1 LKRRADYFGMKH
13 AIDSI
18 KPFNKDKKCWNV
30 IIETPKGSNV
40 KYALD
45 PETGFLT
52 VKKALPEGMVFP
64 FNFGMIPGTVA
75 DDGDPIDVLV
85 FNEEPL
91 VAGCMLHVKPVGVI
105 KAEQSEG
112 KKTLRNDRIIGQAIP
127 KEAPTELEDIKLTK
141 QTVLQIGFFFKAYN
155 KAYGKRFKVLGVGT
169 PKKAHELVVRAAK
182 EAQNRSE

>member
-1 LKRRADYFGMKH
+1 MQHALK
-13 AIDSI
+13 SVE
-18 KPFNKDKKCWNV
+18 PFNKDKNCWNV

-45 PETGFLT
+45 EKTGFLT

-64 FNFGMIPGTVA
+64 FNFGMIPGTLA

-91 VAGCMLHVKPVGVI
+91 VAGCLLHVKPVGVI

-112 KKTLRNDRIIGQAIP
+112 KKTVRNDRIIGQAVP
-127 KEAPTELEDIKLTK
+127 KEAPTELEDIVLTK
-141 QTVLQIGFFFKAYN
+141 KMVSQIEFFFKAYD
-155 KAYGKRFKVLGVGT
+155 KAYGKRFKVLGVGGA
-169 PKKAHELVVRAAK
+169 KKAIELVKLAAK
-182 EAQNRSE
+182 EAQKRAK

>member
-1 LKRRADYFGMKH
+1 MKK
-13 AIDSI
+13 AIGSI
-18 KPFNKDKKCWNV
+18 KAFSKSHNCWNV

-45 PETGFLT
+45 EKTGFIT

-91 VAGCMLHVKPVGVI
+91 VAGCLLHVKPVGVI
-105 KAEQSEG
+105 KAEQSDG
-112 KKTLRNDRIIGQAIP
+112 KKAVRNDRIMGQAVP
-127 KEAPTELEDIKLTK
+127 KEAPTELEEIKLTEEM
-141 QTVLQIGFFFKAYN
+141 VSQIEFFFKAYN
-155 KAYGKRFKVLGVGT
+155 KAYGKRFKVLGTGNA
-169 PKKAHELVVRAAK
+169 KKAVELVKKAIKAAQK
-182 EAQNRSE
+182 